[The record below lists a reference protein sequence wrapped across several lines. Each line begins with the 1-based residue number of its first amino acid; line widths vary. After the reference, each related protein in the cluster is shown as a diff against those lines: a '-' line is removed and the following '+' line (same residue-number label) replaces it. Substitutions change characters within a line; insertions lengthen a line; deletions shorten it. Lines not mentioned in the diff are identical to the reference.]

1 MPRFPISPDPVV
13 NRVTLVLALLSAA
26 FLWFALE
33 GQPPWEGDSLKRVAK
48 RLELPKEEVPLQVF
62 FDFETLGSQNLGV
75 DIYRQIGLWQGAVLV
90 GVVLLICALTAR
102 WWLPLTRRRPRP
114 GSLLPAATESATS
127 TFRAGRIG
135 WISFA
140 LILLLASWLRVPH
153 LDRSLYFDE
162 QDNLRRNFHGY
173 LEIQPDGEE
182 VWMGAEWSEA
192 LWENKL
198 GNNPVML
205 SALAQVSLRTWR
217 AVTGAD
223 RQRYNVVALRMPVLL
238 AGLGSIASL
247 WFLLQLWEL
256 RTGAF
261 IAAALAAVHPMHIDY
276 SLQAR
281 GYALVLLFVPL
292 AVAFAWLALRKNR
305 WRDWFALAFCVFFCL
320 WSYAGS
326 VYFALALNVGLLGL
340 LLWRWFR
347 SRDAGMLGPI
357 SRMLAVNAVTGLLYV
372 FLIFP
377 HLPQVSYHF
386 RQIFEVIPLEAFW
399 VFYAWSHYSTGTNFP
414 SGQDIHDLRT
424 DAATLQEV
432 LLQRFAP
439 AEPILVGMQWLLIP
453 ALILG
458 GLIWLWR
465 RSQKQGLTP
474 AAMVLGFT
482 LLSPVIA
489 LIHQHFTSLYFYY
502 WYLSY
507 ALPLIIAS
515 VAIGLHALL
524 APLIRKKSVT
534 SYTLTVIV
542 LLSFFTLFTWQT
554 GAWKK
559 RPGRIARAVNW
570 PVNDKGVAAV
580 EFRRGRSLWIATED
594 GQSIRMRKVYDA
606 EDRQRAGR

>member
-1 MPRFPISPDPVV
+1 MLL
-13 NRVTLVLALLSAA
+13 LVLALLSAA

-33 GQPPWEGDSLKRVAK
+33 GQAPWEGDSLKRVAK
-48 RLELPKEEVPLQVF
+48 RLELPKEEVPLQIF

-102 WWLPLTRRRPRP
+102 WWLPLTRRRPRL

-261 IAAALAAVHPMHIDY
+261 IAAALAAVSSHAHR
-276 SLQAR
+276 LQSAGTR
-281 GYALVLLFVPL
+281 
-292 AVAFAWLALRKNR
+292 LRLGIVVCS
-305 WRDWFALAFCVFFCL
+305 AGCSFCL
-320 WSYAGS
+320 AG
-326 VYFALALNVGLLGL
+326 FAQKT
-340 LLWRWFR
+340 
-347 SRDAGMLGPI
+347 AGE
-357 SRMLAVNAVTGLLYV
+357 TGLLWLSVSFSV
-372 FLIFP
+372 FGLMRVRFI
-377 HLPQVSYHF
+377 LP
-386 RQIFEVIPLEAFW
+386 
-399 VFYAWSHYSTGTNFP
+399 
-414 SGQDIHDLRT
+414 
-424 DAATLQEV
+424 
-432 LLQRFAP
+432 
-439 AEPILVGMQWLLIP
+439 WLL
-453 ALILG
+453 
-458 GLIWLWR
+458 
-465 RSQKQGLTP
+465 
-474 AAMVLGFT
+474 M
-482 LLSPVIA
+482 
-489 LIHQHFTSLYFYY
+489 
-502 WYLSY
+502 
-507 ALPLIIAS
+507 
-515 VAIGLHALL
+515 
-524 APLIRKKSVT
+524 
-534 SYTLTVIV
+534 
-542 LLSFFTLFTWQT
+542 
-554 GAWKK
+554 
-559 RPGRIARAVNW
+559 
-570 PVNDKGVAAV
+570 
-580 EFRRGRSLWIATED
+580 
-594 GQSIRMRKVYDA
+594 
-606 EDRQRAGR
+606 